1 MAKAELKQTVKPFH
15 DEDTKANQLVILE
28 TDPEQKFWLTIQH
41 AGNEISL
48 SLDNWEKLTQLVNN
62 AKKILKINK

>member
-1 MAKAELKQTVKPFH
+1 MAKAELKQTVKQFH
-15 DEDTKANQLVILE
+15 DEDITTTQAVLLE

-48 SLDNWEKLTQLVNN
+48 SLDNWEKLTQLVDN
-62 AKKILKINK
+62 AKKILKIK